1 MNRRQLLA
9 SAVLLVPALLRAPS
23 ALAIFVNGTSKEG
36 IEALRTQW
44 KKYLAG
50 NADIATDPAPI
61 TLPDEQ
67 WQKRLD
73 PLAYRVLRHGGTE
86 HPGTS
91 PLNAEKRDG
100 VFACAGC
107 ALPLFTSAM
116 KYDSGTGWPSF
127 VTSIPGAFAMS
138 SGSKSI
144 FVGLE
149 YHCAKC
155 AGHHGHVFNDGPP
168 PLGDRW
174 CSNGAAL
181 RFIPRA

>member
-23 ALAIFVNGTSKEG
+23 ALAIFASGTSKEG
-36 IEALRTQW
+36 IESLRLQW
-44 KKYLAG
+44 KRYLAA
-50 NADIATDPAPI
+50 NADIATDPTPI

-155 AGHHGHVFNDGPP
+155 AGHHGHVFNDGPA

>member
-1 MNRRQLLA
+1 MNRRQLLTA
-9 SAVLLVPALLRAPS
+9 ALLAPALLRAPA
-23 ALAIFVNGTSKEG
+23 ALANFAAGTTKEG

-44 KKYLAG
+44 KKFLTK
-50 NADIATDPAPI
+50 NADVATDATPI
-61 TLPDEQ
+61 TLTDAQ

-73 PLAYRVLRHGGTE
+73 PLAYRVLRHAGTE
-86 HPGTS
+86 IPGTS
-91 PLNAEKRDG
+91 PLNGEKRDG

-107 ALPLFTSAM
+107 ALPMFTSAM

-127 VTSIPGAFAMS
+127 VTSVPGAFEMS
-138 SGSKSI
+138 QGSKSI

-155 AGHHGHVFNDGPP
+155 GGHHGHVFDDGPR

-181 RFIPRA
+181 RFIPLA

>member
-116 KYDSGTGWPSF
+116 KYDS
-127 VTSIPGAFAMS
+127 
-138 SGSKSI
+138 
-144 FVGLE
+144 
-149 YHCAKC
+149 
-155 AGHHGHVFNDGPP
+155 
-168 PLGDRW
+168 
-174 CSNGAAL
+174 
-181 RFIPRA
+181 